1 MVDIYVGKEFK
12 HFHLPKDILCYYSTY
27 FDRYFNGRFKEA
39 AEHNLTLPEDRVEYF
54 QHLLD
59 YMILNGGD
67 AIKVNGDWRQK
78 MKYYMG
84 FIEYIGK
91 YDLLGALQMISVDLK
106 KLMEEAFNLD
116 NYSYRLVPV
125 YIETVFRVLPE
136 GHELRDSV
144 AVLAMKYGILNGYY
158 KTQEKMVDG
167 FGDSKSNKE
176 AGRYIRRS
184 F

>member
-1 MVDIYVGKEFK
+1 
-12 HFHLPKDILCYYSTY
+12 
-27 FDRYFNGRFKEA
+27 
-39 AEHNLTLPEDRVEYF
+39 
-54 QHLLD
+54 
-59 YMILNGGD
+59 
-67 AIKVNGDWRQK
+67 
-78 MKYYMG
+78 MG